1 MLLAVLDA
9 EVLEVLVAEA
19 LDDLVTEVL
28 DDLVADWL
36 PFLLSCEP
44 EDLVID
50 VLEDLVAELLEDLVA
65 ELLEDLVADP
75 LRFLSLCW
83 LETEEDL
90 VAEELDDLV
99 VEVLVLERVVL
110 LLLLPLLLRRVWASD
125 GIANIAAT
133 AMQASNVVN
142 LFLMAYMVLEFNFI
156 IVGIQSVF
164 LRKSLETRIICG
176 PVTEDI
182 LDLESL

>member
-9 EVLEVLVAEA
+9 VVLEVLVAEV

-28 DDLVADWL
+28 DDLVAEVLEDLVADWL
-36 PFLLSCEP
+36 PFLLSCVP
-44 EDLVID
+44 EDLVTD
-50 VLEDLVAELLEDLVA
+50 V
-65 ELLEDLVADP
+65 LEDLVADP
-75 LRFLSLCW
+75 LRFLSFCW

-133 AMQASNVVN
+133 AMQASNVRN

>member
-9 EVLEVLVAEA
+9 EVLEVLVAEV

-28 DDLVADWL
+28 DDLVAEVPDDLVAEVLEDLVADWL

-44 EDLVID
+44 EDLVTD
-50 VLEDLVAELLEDLVA
+50 VLEDLVAELL
-65 ELLEDLVADP
+65 
-75 LRFLSLCW
+75 
-83 LETEEDL
+83 EDL